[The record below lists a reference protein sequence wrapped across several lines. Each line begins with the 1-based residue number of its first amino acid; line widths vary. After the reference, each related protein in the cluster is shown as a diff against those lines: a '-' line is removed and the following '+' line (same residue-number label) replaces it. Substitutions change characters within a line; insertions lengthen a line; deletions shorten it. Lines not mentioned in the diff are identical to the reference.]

1 MQWTIVEL
9 EFYIWT
15 KLKLV
20 GWTCAEGRQKG
31 KQSIK
36 QMNRCEYIKKQDY
49 NETAL
54 ATIAIVPDDGPM
66 WPKHVVLV

>member
-1 MQWTIVEL
+1 MDKIE
-9 EFYIWT
+9 ISR
-15 KLKLV
+15 
-20 GWTCAEGRQKG
+20 WTCAEGRQKKG
-31 KQSIK
+31 NKASSKLIGVH
-36 QMNRCEYIKKQDY
+36 IKKQDY

>member
-1 MQWTIVEL
+1 MIIEL
-9 EFYIWT
+9 EFYVRT

-20 GWTCAEGRQKG
+20 KWTCAKG
-31 KQSIK
+31 KTKIKQSIK
-36 QMNRCEYIKKQDY
+36 QINSCHREKQDY

-66 WPKHVVLV
+66 

>member
-1 MQWTIVEL
+1 MIVEL

-20 GWTCAEGRQKG
+20 RWTCAKGRQKWKKASSKWIG
-31 KQSIK
+31 AH
-36 QMNRCEYIKKQDY
+36 IKKQDY

-66 WPKHVVLV
+66 WPKHVALV

>member
-1 MQWTIVEL
+1 V
-9 EFYIWT
+9 FSARSFVVRF
-15 KLKLV
+15 LV
-20 GWTCAEGRQKG
+20 LDTVYVVLVVLFFHVLLFPAGAHIE
-31 KQSIK
+31 
-36 QMNRCEYIKKQDY
+36 KKDY